1 MVRGDGPL
9 SVLPSMA
16 ALLAFGAVVALIAS
30 RFFRWDAI

>member
-1 MVRGDGPL
+1 
-9 SVLPSMA
+9 MA